1 MKWWLPNCEF
11 HFIFRQSGLEKA
23 LSEKD
28 SSIARFEVD
37 GVKSQSE
44 IEELEQLRLS
54 RNKLNEQLK
63 AEVCE

>member
-1 MKWWLPNCEF
+1 ME
-11 HFIFRQSGLEKA
+11 RA

-37 GVKSQSE
+37 GVKSQLE

-63 AEVCE
+63 VEVNIINYSFFNHV